1 MRKLKNNEIRLFK
14 EIVKLG
20 LYNLPNGAHPTLE
33 DKMFLIRFRN
43 LLKLDNQSINIS
55 VNPDFDKKTDTA
67 YVKAQELTRE
77 LIELE
82 KLETVLDDLEEPLET
97 KTDYCNRMGFD
108 M

>member
-1 MRKLKNNEIRLFK
+1 MADRTI
-14 EIVKLG
+14 
-20 LYNLPNGAHPTLE
+20 AE
-33 DKMFLIRFRN
+33 DIQFQLQFMGMMGMCGRAEMA
-43 LLKLDNQSINIS
+43 
-55 VNPDFDKKTDTA
+55 DKA
-67 YVKAQELTRE
+67 YVKAQELTAE

>member
-1 MRKLKNNEIRLFK
+1 MAEQTIAEKIQFQLQFMGIM
-14 EIVKLG
+14 
-20 LYNLPNGAHPTLE
+20 
-33 DKMFLIRFRN
+33 KMCGR
-43 LLKLDNQSINIS
+43 D
-55 VNPDFDKKTDTA
+55 DAADTA
-67 YVKAQELTRE
+67 YVKAQELTAE

>member
-1 MRKLKNNEIRLFK
+1 M
-14 EIVKLG
+14 
-20 LYNLPNGAHPTLE
+20 A
-33 DKMFLIRFRN
+33 DKTIAEKIQFQLQFMGMMLMSGR
-43 LLKLDNQSINIS
+43 D
-55 VNPDFDKKTDTA
+55 DFANTA
-67 YVKAQELTRE
+67 YVKAQELTAE